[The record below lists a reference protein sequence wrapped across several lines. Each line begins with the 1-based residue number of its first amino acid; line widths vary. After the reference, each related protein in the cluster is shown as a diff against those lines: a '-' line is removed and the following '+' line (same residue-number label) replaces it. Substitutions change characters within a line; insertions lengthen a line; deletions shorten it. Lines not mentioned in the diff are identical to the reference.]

1 MINIF
6 YYLLFTMILIS
17 KKILNTEDGIDG
29 RKNMMN
35 SDNDINMIKIIDTI
49 EINKKINYL
58 KSDKIS
64 IFNKKDLIKNKP
76 MQYNVFNGGLLND
89 WNFEL

>member
-6 YYLLFTMILIS
+6 YYLLFTLILNS